1 MEDRL
6 VQYPNRVRLI
16 QVDGQPGVYD
26 IEAVPGTV
34 TANGT
39 PLNKA
44 TLLSDTVATLVNNA
58 ATPNEALKYL
68 AERVQPITLGGTGA
82 TTVGGILANL
92 GIADYIV
99 EQGTTNA
106 WSWEK
111 YANGKIHC
119 ARKVSTGYTAT
130 ESSGNLYYQDYDVV
144 VPNAV
149 PVLTNTIN
157 NVIIM
162 PQAGNGLSFFMVKGI
177 SGKTIS
183 YRYVNSAS
191 VTNNQLTV
199 LYQFDGKWK

>member
-68 AERVQPITLGGTGA
+68 AERVQPIKLGGTGA

-99 EQGTTNA
+99 EQGSTGV

-119 ARKVSTGYTAT
+119 AQKVSTEYNASET
-130 ESSGNLYYQDYDVV
+130 SGNLYYKDYDIV
-144 VPNAV
+144 VPDAV
-149 PVLTNTIN
+149 PVLTGTIN

-177 SGKTIS
+177 SRRTIS

-191 VTNNQLTV
+191 VYHNQLTV

>member
-44 TLLSDTVATLVNNA
+44 TLLSDAVATLVNNA

-68 AERVQPITLGGTGA
+68 AERVQPIKLGGTGA
-82 TTVGGILANL
+82 TTVEGILANL
-92 GIADYIV
+92 GIADYVV
-99 EQGTTNA
+99 EQGTTNN

-119 ARKVSTGYTAT
+119 ALKFQTVYSAP
-130 ESSGNLYYQDYDVV
+130 EPSGNLYYKDYEIV
-144 VPNAV
+144 VPDAV
-149 PVLTNTIN
+149 PVLTDTIT

-177 SGKTIS
+177 SGRTIS

-191 VTNNQLTV
+191 VTNNQLTA